1 MQCNQTGTEK
11 ISFLLGK
18 LSRELQKCRYLYFWR
33 VYKTLWDCILLTG
46 YKTVVNGIVEEKLSR
61 STVENIT
68 RWKMWF
74 LSPGYDFKQTL
85 FSWCLNANFTKYH
98 VVCAQVSGQDINLS
112 KGKDKRDTLLLV
124 IGHGCL
130 LCSFP
135 WKIALG
141 KAGYFQHCISDLDK
155 HLRIRIR
162 VLVSLC
168 MNRKYKMFTSETR
181 FWNNHM
187 AVYSSSE
194 TLTL

>member
-1 MQCNQTGTEK
+1 MQVPLCK
-11 ISFLLGK
+11 I
-18 LSRELQKCRYLYFWR
+18 
-33 VYKTLWDCILLTG
+33 LWDSILLTG
-46 YKTVVNGIVEEKLSR
+46 YKTAVNGIAEEEKLSR
-61 STVENIT
+61 STGENIT

-74 LSPGYDFKQTL
+74 LSTGYDFKQTL
-85 FSWCLNANFTKYH
+85 FSWRLNANFKKYH

-155 HLRIRIR
+155 HLRIHQGVGISLYESEIQNVHQWDEALEQPYGGLLLLWNFDPRSLETVTR
-162 VLVSLC
+162 HSEPVSLHILPVLKQVC
-168 MNRKYKMFTSETR
+168 LE
-181 FWNNHM
+181 
-187 AVYSSSE
+187 
-194 TLTL
+194 L